1 MQQLNWVSLLL
12 LLFFMVAALSSFV
25 ATAHRELPMAR
36 KVDEIGDHLQAK
48 LDNQASSVSVTRATA
63 KAEHD
68 HQEAVMR
75 KCKNGRKNCKNFR
88 TRELPAD
95 ADGKIHFDGH
105 MPFTADYHSVRRHPP
120 SHN

>member
-48 LDNQASSVSVTRATA
+48 LVSSVKHLVLLR
-63 KAEHD
+63 
-68 HQEAVMR
+68 
-75 KCKNGRKNCKNFR
+75 
-88 TRELPAD
+88 
-95 ADGKIHFDGH
+95 I
-105 MPFTADYHSVRRHPP
+105 
-120 SHN
+120 